1 LFAHK
6 DNRLFSNLQPFF
18 FAIRLNRIRK
28 RLYLPPNQQYD
39 VMKAIV
45 LSVLTFLAAAQ
56 LSAQYNSCAAKSV
69 VTEPV
74 AIERV
79 NDATGET
86 EVVYENRKVEQV
98 DGYGNASGNQY
109 DLAVDGAFEGQTIVV
124 LHLYTGEGFDFEKP
138 KAALKEKGFSVY
150 RYMNAPPSPKE
161 LEEALSK
168 ACQLWVISSTTQ
180 LLNDEH
186 AEVIKKFFYSGK
198 GVYLWGDNDPYH
210 ADADFLAQKLIG
222 VTMSGAYYGAQ
233 NVTFKT
239 DENTSGM
246 LKDHLITTGLEY
258 VYEGI
263 TISAIHD
270 PNQVLKP
277 LIWSTDGNVVTALY
291 EDQGQRLI
299 LDGGFTRLYYN
310 WDTAGTGRYVKNAAA
325 WLVNYERFG
334 DLVVSEEHKKG
345 EE

>member
-1 LFAHK
+1 
-6 DNRLFSNLQPFF
+6 
-18 FAIRLNRIRK
+18 
-28 RLYLPPNQQYD
+28 
-39 VMKAIV
+39 MKALI
-45 LSVLTFLAAAQ
+45 LSVLTVLSATQ

-69 VTEPV
+69 VTESIAV
-74 AIERV
+74 ERRNV
-79 NDATGET
+79 ETGET
-86 EVVYENRKVEQV
+86 EIVYEDQKVKQV
-98 DGYGNASGNQY
+98 DSYGNASGNQY

-150 RYMNAPPSPKE
+150 RYINTPPSPKE
-161 LEEALSK
+161 LEESLSK

-186 AEVIKKFFYSGK
+186 AEVIKKFFYSGR
-198 GVYLWGDNDPYH
+198 GVYIWGDNDPYH
-210 ADADFLAQKLIG
+210 ADADFLAGKLIG
-222 VTMSGAYYGAQ
+222 VTMSGYYHGAQ

-239 DENTSGM
+239 DENNSGM

-263 TISAIHD
+263 TVSAIHD

-299 LDGGFTRLYYN
+299 LDGGFTRLFYN

-334 DLVVSEEHKKG
+334 DEVVSDVHKKG
-345 EE
+345 E